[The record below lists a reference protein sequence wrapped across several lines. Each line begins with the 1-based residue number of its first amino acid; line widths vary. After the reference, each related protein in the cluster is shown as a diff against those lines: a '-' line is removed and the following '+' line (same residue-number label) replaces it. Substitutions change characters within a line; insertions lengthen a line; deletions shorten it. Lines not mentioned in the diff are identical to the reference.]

1 MIYVLLVSTFF
12 TAETAEVRTLG
23 LVATPS
29 VPPPCPV
36 YCTCPPVPAGH
47 LTIDACSRDPTG
59 DLGPLLLSHKD
70 ISTLR
75 ITNSHLSM
83 LPIAVC
89 KLTNLI
95 LLNLLGNNLSSLPW
109 ECLRKLES
117 LETIDASQNNISL
130 LRNGIFYGFK
140 SLTNL
145 HFRSNKIREIEAD
158 VFVNV
163 TQMPRLK
170 YVDLGQNYLHSLDP
184 WPAIFLD
191 HNRDIT
197 MQFDSNRISRFTNR
211 PGWVYNCGH
220 GPKKGLL
227 DISFNNITHIM
238 DITTGWNAT
247 DVTIFC
253 FLFRGTT
260 LNINN
265 NPFNCDCRDFKMYR
279 YLKVVYQSHY
289 VDHLHCKSP
298 SIFYRT
304 KIVTIPLSGFVCH
317 LKKDCPPGCDCV
329 DTPFDLTMTVSCKNN
344 SIMALPNSLP
354 SRPKHNYRYD
364 IFFQDNDISS
374 IEARPYLE
382 FVETMYLSGNHI
394 KNLSAELFQNL
405 PNLVHLHLDRNE
417 LRRLPDSFL
426 TVNLS
431 SVSDMRFRDNQ
442 WICDCH
448 ALATKRWLVQHKEV
462 ISDWRSILC
471 DKPARLKGTNML
483 TLADDRFI
491 CGDPPNNE
499 KWTIATAVGGTLAAC
514 VILIILPVTT
524 IYVKRVWI
532 YANFKL
538 HPLDWDECQGENKE
552 FDVFVSYANEDEL
565 YVGDDLIP
573 RLQAHGFNVCFHRI
587 HFIAGTSIFTNIE
600 NAVYKSKRTL
610 VFLSNAFANSD
621 FCLWEFNVALNRD
634 LEEATHRLVVIKD
647 TDLAIRDLDASIK
660 TYLRRVTY
668 VERES
673 RSFWDNLLYT
683 LPVEKLGTANNQ
695 NEATSILESDWSWS
709 DVPNTYPGSGDVIL
723 TSSEEEDPPGD
734 TLRLL

>member
-1 MIYVLLVSTFF
+1 MNYVLLVSTFF
-12 TAETAEVRTLG
+12 TAETAEVRTFG

-70 ISTLR
+70 ISTLNV
-75 ITNSHLSM
+75 TNSHLSM

-117 LETIDASQNNISL
+117 LETIDASQNNFSL

-145 HFRSNKIREIEAD
+145 HFRSNKIREIEED
-158 VFVNV
+158 VFVKV
-163 TQMPRLK
+163 TQLPRLK

-184 WPAIFLD
+184 WPIIFFD

-220 GPKKGLL
+220 GPKNSLL
-227 DISFNNITHIM
+227 DLAFNNITHIM
-238 DITTGWNAT
+238 DIVRGWNIT
-247 DVTIFC
+247 DVSILC
-253 FLFRGTT
+253 FRERGFT
-260 LNINN
+260 LNITR
-265 NPFNCDCRDFKMYR
+265 NPLNCDCGNLKFVL
-279 YLKVVYQSHY
+279 YLKVGFQSDYVYS
-289 VDHLHCKSP
+289 LHCKP
-298 SIFYRT
+298 SIYFRKKT
-304 KIVTIPLSGFVCH
+304 VTIPFSGFVCH

-329 DTPFDLTMTVSCKNN
+329 DAPFDLTITVNCKNN
-344 SIMALPNSLP
+344 SLMALPNSLP
-354 SRPKHNYRYD
+354 SRPEHNYRYD
-364 IFFQDNDISS
+364 VFFQDNDISS

-462 ISDWRSILC
+462 ISDWRSIVC
-471 DKPARLKGTNML
+471 DKPARLNGTNML

-491 CGDPPNNE
+491 CGDPPNNQ

-514 VILIILPVTT
+514 VILIIIPVTT

-532 YANFKL
+532 YANFKW
-538 HPLDWDECQGENKE
+538 HPLHWDECQGENKE

-565 YVGDDLIP
+565 YIGDDLIP

-610 VFLSNAFANSD
+610 VFLSNAFANSNL
-621 FCLWEFNVALNRD
+621 CLWEFNVALNRD

-683 LPVEKLGTANNQ
+683 LPVEKLGTVSNQ
-695 NEATSILESDWSWS
+695 NEATAILESDWSW
-709 DVPNTYPGSGDVIL
+709 NEGSGDK
-723 TSSEEEDPPGD
+723 EEDPPGD